1 MLEVGIKTP
10 SITEKIYM
18 NVVLGLIGKLDSN
31 LGMSM
36 TLWSEILL
44 AFVIDASALFSS
56 S

>member
-1 MLEVGIKTP
+1 MLTVGIRIP

-36 TLWSEILL
+36 TLYKSEICYLL
-44 AFVIDASALFSS
+44 LL
-56 S
+56 